1 MSDEP
6 LHFMALV
13 GLPLA
18 VAVCLGL
25 SVRSLVSY
33 GRTWWLWL
41 LVAVV
46 LGVVWYSFV
55 LGAR

>member
-1 MSDEP
+1 VSAEN

-13 GLPLA
+13 APPLA

-25 SVRSLVSY
+25 SLRSLVGH

-46 LGVVWYSFV
+46 LGVVWYLLVS
-55 LGAR
+55 GAL